1 MIAVEELTLR
11 QARELLAGW
20 KAEQEAV
27 AGKRDE
33 VVRAAVA
40 AGLSKSEICR
50 ITGIAR
56 TTIDR
61 IVGAAPEGGGQS

>member
-1 MIAVEELTLR
+1 MRSVEELTLR

-20 KAEQEAV
+20 KAERDAV
-27 AGKRDE
+27 AGRRDE
-33 VVRAAVA
+33 VVCAAVD

-50 ITGIAR
+50 LSGVAR

-61 IVGAAPEGGGQS
+61 IVGSRAGGGE